1 MFSKARVY
9 KNCQVA
15 LYKIQEVVLEI
26 KAKFERQADGWLV
39 AVPELNNF
47 RTVAKRLDK
56 ATDQIK
62 ALAHDATGTDKCDIV
77 IKVEAVM
84 PGIICDLEAAQ
95 DKMTT
100 AQRLQEEASAEI
112 RDVVS
117 RMRDEGLTMRDIAV
131 LLGVTPQRVAQLVPC
146 TNEESA
152 GS

>member
-1 MFSKARVY
+1 M
-9 KNCQVA
+9 
-15 LYKIQEVVLEI
+15 EI

-62 ALAHDATGTDKCDIV
+62 TLAHDSTGTDKCDIV

-152 GS
+152 AS

>member
-1 MFSKARVY
+1 M
-9 KNCQVA
+9 
-15 LYKIQEVVLEI
+15 EI

-39 AVPELNNF
+39 DVPELNNF

-62 ALAHDATGTDKCDIV
+62 ELAHDATGAEKCDIV

-100 AQRLQEEASAEI
+100 AHRLQEEASAEI

-131 LLGVTPQRVAQLVPC
+131 LLGVTPQRVAQLAPC
-146 TNEESA
+146 NTEDELAS
-152 GS
+152 